1 MSNFKSIK
9 EHGKISAAALMPAS
23 WHTPSSVSRLIFT
36 DTPQMSVAETGR
48 TPGGTMGTDKAIVT
62 LILGVFVT
70 LVSMS
75 AGQAETQFYY
85 CKQTM
90 QYGRNANE
98 PSGIDPVQL
107 NFVVKDGAF
116 SMDEVRF
123 NGKVSIG
130 ETEVTA
136 FVDNVRY
143 EGFVSLLHT
152 SPTAAELTM
161 SIMDK
166 SLYQQE
172 PKVTTGTCGVH
183 LR

>member
-1 MSNFKSIK
+1 MPLAREQRKL
-9 EHGKISAAALMPAS
+9 AAIVAAD
-23 WHTPSSVSRLIFT
+23 VVAYSRL
-36 DTPQMSVAETGR
+36 TG
-48 TPGGTMGTDKAIVT
+48 GGTMVTDKAIIT
-62 LILGVFVT
+62 LVLGVFVT
-70 LVSMS
+70 LVSAS
-75 AGQAETQFYY
+75 AGQAETRFYY

-90 QYGRNANE
+90 QYDRNAKE

-116 SMDEVRF
+116 SMGEVRF
-123 NGKVSIG
+123 NGKVSIS

-143 EGFVSLLHT
+143 EGFVNLLHT

-166 SLYQQE
+166 ALYQSE
-172 PKVTTGTCGVH
+172 PKVTTGTCGVQ

>member
-1 MSNFKSIK
+1 
-9 EHGKISAAALMPAS
+9 
-23 WHTPSSVSRLIFT
+23 
-36 DTPQMSVAETGR
+36 
-48 TPGGTMGTDKAIVT
+48 MGTDKAIVT

-70 LVSMS
+70 LVSTS
-75 AGQAETQFYY
+75 AGQAETRFYY

-90 QYGRNANE
+90 QYVRNANE

-116 SMDEVRF
+116 SMGEVRF

-152 SPTAAELTM
+152 SPSAAELTM

>member
-1 MSNFKSIK
+1 MK
-9 EHGKISAAALMPAS
+9 EQRRLAAIVSADVAGY
-23 WHTPSSVSRLIFT
+23 SRLT
-36 DTPQMSVAETGR
+36 
-48 TPGGTMGTDKAIVT
+48 GGTMVTNKAI
-62 LILGVFVT
+62 ILGVFVT
-70 LVSMS
+70 LVSAS
-75 AGQAETQFYY
+75 AGQAETRFYF

-90 QYGRNANE
+90 QYDRNAKE

-107 NFVVKDGAF
+107 NFVVKDGTF
-116 SMDEVRF
+116 SMGVVRF
-123 NGKVSIG
+123 NGKVSIS

-143 EGFVSLLHT
+143 EGFVNLLHT

-166 SLYQQE
+166 ALYQTE
-172 PKVTTGTCGVH
+172 PKVTTGTCGVQ

>member
-1 MSNFKSIK
+1 MRAS
-9 EHGKISAAALMPAS
+9 SAANRPLRRGHRRGDPA
-23 WHTPSSVSRLIFT
+23 PGARGL
-36 DTPQMSVAETGR
+36 VAQDVEQR
-48 TPGGTMGTDKAIVT
+48 GTMGTARAIVT

-70 LVSMS
+70 LVSTS
-75 AGQAETQFYY
+75 AGQAETRFYY

-107 NFVVKDGAF
+107 NFVVKDGTF
-116 SMDEVRF
+116 SMGEVRF

-143 EGFVSLLHT
+143 EGFVSFLHT
-152 SPTAAELTM
+152 SL
-161 SIMDK
+161 
-166 SLYQQE
+166 L
-172 PKVTTGTCGVH
+172 
-183 LR
+183 LRRN

>member
-1 MSNFKSIK
+1 M
-9 EHGKISAAALMPAS
+9 
-23 WHTPSSVSRLIFT
+23 
-36 DTPQMSVAETGR
+36 
-48 TPGGTMGTDKAIVT
+48 
-62 LILGVFVT
+62 
-70 LVSMS
+70 
-75 AGQAETQFYY
+75 
-85 CKQTM
+85 
-90 QYGRNANE
+90 
-98 PSGIDPVQL
+98 QL
-107 NFVVKDGAF
+107 NFIVKDGAF
-116 SMDEVRF
+116 SMGEVRF

-136 FVDNVRY
+136 LVDNARY

-152 SPTAAELTM
+152 SPMSAELTM

>member
-1 MSNFKSIK
+1 MIGTPK
-9 EHGKISAAALMPAS
+9 EAP
-23 WHTPSSVSRLIFT
+23 
-36 DTPQMSVAETGR
+36 
-48 TPGGTMGTDKAIVT
+48 
-62 LILGVFVT
+62 
-70 LVSMS
+70 
-75 AGQAETQFYY
+75 
-85 CKQTM
+85 
-90 QYGRNANE
+90 
-98 PSGIDPVQL
+98 GIDHVQL

-123 NGKVSIG
+123 NGNVRIG

-152 SPTAAELTM
+152 SPTAAEFTM

-172 PKVTTGTCGVH
+172 PKVITGTCGVH

>member
-1 MSNFKSIK
+1 
-9 EHGKISAAALMPAS
+9 
-23 WHTPSSVSRLIFT
+23 
-36 DTPQMSVAETGR
+36 
-48 TPGGTMGTDKAIVT
+48 MGTDKAIVT

-75 AGQAETQFYY
+75 AGQAETRFYY

-90 QYGRNANE
+90 QYVRNANE

-116 SMDEVRF
+116 SMGEVRF

-136 FVDNVRY
+136 LVDNARY

-172 PKVTTGTCGVH
+172 PKVTTGTCGVN

>member
-1 MSNFKSIK
+1 MV
-9 EHGKISAAALMPAS
+9 L
-23 WHTPSSVSRLIFT
+23 
-36 DTPQMSVAETGR
+36 
-48 TPGGTMGTDKAIVT
+48 DKAIIAFV
-62 LILGVFVT
+62 LSAFVT
-70 LVSMS
+70 SVNAS
-75 AGQAETQFYY
+75 ADQTETRIYY

-90 QYGRNANE
+90 QHDRNAKE
-98 PSGIDPVQL
+98 PTGIDPVQL
-107 NFVVKDGAF
+107 NFIVKDGAF
-116 SMDEVRF
+116 SMGEVRF

-130 ETEVTA
+130 EAAVTA
-136 FVDNVRY
+136 LVDNVRY

-172 PKVTTGTCGVH
+172 PKVTTGTCGVN

>member
-1 MSNFKSIK
+1 
-9 EHGKISAAALMPAS
+9 
-23 WHTPSSVSRLIFT
+23 
-36 DTPQMSVAETGR
+36 
-48 TPGGTMGTDKAIVT
+48 MGTDKAI
-62 LILGVFVT
+62 IT
-70 LVSMS
+70 LVSGMLVTLAGAS
-75 AGQAETQFYY
+75 ADQAEPRFYF

-90 QYGRNANE
+90 QLDRNADE
-98 PSGIDPVQL
+98 PAGIDPVQL
-107 NFVVKDGAF
+107 NFVLKDGAF
-116 SMDEVRF
+116 SMGEVRF

-161 SIMDK
+161 SIIDK
-166 SLYQQE
+166 GRYQQE
-172 PKVTTGTCGVH
+172 PKVTTGTCRVN

>member
-1 MSNFKSIK
+1 MGIAK
-9 EHGKISAAALMPAS
+9 AL
-23 WHTPSSVSRLIFT
+23 
-36 DTPQMSVAETGR
+36 
-48 TPGGTMGTDKAIVT
+48 
-62 LILGVFVT
+62 VT
-70 LVSMS
+70 LVSGVLVTLVSAS
-75 AGQAETQFYY
+75 AGQAETRFYY

-90 QYGRNANE
+90 QHDRHGKE

-116 SMDEVRF
+116 SMGGVRF

-143 EGFVSLLHT
+143 EGVVSLLHT

>member
-1 MSNFKSIK
+1 MSATLEGSVRKAGNRVRIT
-9 EHGKISAAALMPAS
+9 GQLIDAAAP
-23 WHTPSSVSRLIFT
+23 
-36 DTPQMSVAETGR
+36 MSGERGLVTQDNWSK
-48 TPGGTMGTDKAIVT
+48 GGTMVTDKAIIMLV
-62 LILGVFVT
+62 LGVFVT
-70 LVSMS
+70 LVSAS
-75 AGQAETQFYY
+75 AGQAETRFYY

-90 QYGRNANE
+90 QYDRNAKE
-98 PSGIDPVQL
+98 PSGIDPVQI

-116 SMDEVRF
+116 SMGEVRF
-123 NGKVSIG
+123 NGKVSIS

-143 EGFVSLLHT
+143 EGFVNLLHT

-166 SLYQQE
+166 ALYQTE
-172 PKVTTGTCGVH
+172 PKVTTGTCGVQ